1 MAKHN
6 THSFSAESMPAS
18 PPDDLHRFVNEDE
31 LSQGIYESLR
41 RTMNEGKGEQ
51 KANKRGDWRRHTQQ
65 AKLEGYD
72 GVAQK
77 YQALL

>member
-31 LSQGIYESLR
+31 LSQGIYESLHR
-41 RTMNEGKGEQ
+41 AMSEGGGEQ
-51 KANKRGDWRRHTQQ
+51 KVSRREDWRRHTQQ